1 MSNYPY
7 APPPPAPSTAPP
19 SNYPSYSPGQGYT
32 STPPRGGHAGAIN
45 SGRAHAHH
53 QGPTRGDYGSSYY
66 QPQGYSSPSGGQYS
80 SPQPNSYWQG
90 ASPATHPHPTASPLP
105 PSNYH
110 PNYAPQGFHPQ
121 SAQGYPPQYPNQ
133 PSRPAYGPTYGQPPN
148 DYAHPPQQW
157 GEQGQP
163 YSPYA
168 TRGGRGG
175 YQSDRGG
182 HKSEHSMGPP
192 LRVGFDQRNEPP
204 AQAGNSYSQPYPS
217 NPHHQSPPYQPSYS
231 YPPSTAP
238 SFPGPSHTHYGANN
252 RGHGRGGFAHSNRG
266 GRAMN
271 NDHGEKFRHRD
282 QRAPQTFN
290 NTQKSDPAFAK
301 KKKKR
306 KTNTLGLTPG
316 DDDSD
321 DGVDEEK
328 HLEELLGVDAPVVP
342 DLAAWLAERKANYPT
357 KARIAAKK
365 NAGLVPATDSGDAVT
380 TVAAAAAPAAEV
392 DPVQEEADRLRKKLA
407 KVERKL
413 EKRKRA
419 ANDEGDE
426 MRSESSDSSSE
437 DEKPES
443 LPTGK
448 PSTGFLP
455 PPPIT
460 RADPT
465 NHCKYYSTGGICGKK
480 GKCRFVHDPAVREAA
495 LQERTKNG
503 GRMTLKQRLIL
514 NDKEQDD
521 MEVIKTIVEMRAN
534 GRLDDPQNPHI
545 RPARQAHEH
554 AAIAAVSTLPVTP
567 GAANLPP
574 NPYTSAKNLDE
585 SRRRHNKPK
594 KHNDSNPNT
603 KYAGWGKLVGYG
615 GTGVPPKQLPS

>member
-7 APPPPAPSTAPP
+7 APPPPAPSSAPP
-19 SNYPSYSPGQGYT
+19 TSYSYSPGQGYT
-32 STPPRGGHAGAIN
+32 NTPPRGGHAGAMN
-45 SGRAHAHH
+45 GGRAHGHP
-53 QGPTRGDYGSSYY
+53 QGPGRGEYGSPYY
-66 QPQGYSSPSGGQYS
+66 QPQGYSSPGSGQYS
-80 SPQPNSYWQG
+80 APQPNSYWQG
-90 ASPATHPHPTASPLP
+90 ASPTTHPHPSASPLP

-110 PNYAPQGFHPQ
+110 PNYAPQGFHQP
-121 SAQGYPPQYPNQ
+121 AQGYPSQYPNQ
-133 PSRPAYGPTYGQPPN
+133 PSRLPYGPAFGQPPN

-163 YSPYA
+163 YPQYSN
-168 TRGGRGG
+168 RGGRGG

-182 HKSEHSMGPP
+182 HKSDHAMGPP
-192 LRVGFDQRNEPP
+192 IRVGFDQRNEPP
-204 AQAGNSYSQPYPS
+204 AQASSGYSQPYPN
-217 NPHHQSPPYQPSYS
+217 NPHHQPTPYQQPSYS
-231 YPPSTAP
+231 YPPTTAP
-238 SFPGPSHTHYGANN
+238 SFSGPSHTQYGTNS

-266 GRAMN
+266 AHTTN
-271 NDHGEKFRHRD
+271 NDRGEKFRHRD
-282 QRAPQTFN
+282 QRPPQAFN
-290 NTQKSDPAFAK
+290 NTQKSDPAFA

-321 DGVDEEK
+321 DGIDEEK
-328 HLEELLGVDAPVVP
+328 HLEELLGVDAPTVT

-365 NAGLVPATDSGDAVT
+365 AAGVVQTTDGGNADKP
-380 TVAAAAAPAAEV
+380 AAAASTTAPKV

-407 KVERKL
+407 KVEKKL

-437 DEKPES
+437 DEKPEA

-514 NDKEQDD
+514 NDKEQED

-545 RPARQAHEH
+545 RAARQAHEQSTVT
-554 AAIAAVSTLPVTP
+554 AVSTLPTTP

-574 NPYTSAKNLDE
+574 NPYTASKNLDE
-585 SRRRHNKPK
+585 SRRRHKPK
-594 KHNDSNPNT
+594 KHNDPNVV